1 MTINSRELEQK
12 IQNIERAMV
21 TMNEMVS
28 DLKKQQTVLVKQE
41 AERQEVINK
50 QMAQKLQE
58 EGAVKQTVE
67 QSASISKV
75 EKLHKKNEFD
85 LLKLCQIWLPRI
97 FIGIMLLGVV
107 WLFKA
112 GVDAGILT
120 PPLRLL
126 FGVLLAVGFYWFG
139 NGQLKAKRTPLGLVL
154 LGGSVAAL
162 VLTTFAAHYLYEYLP
177 AAAAFILNI
186 LWIIAG
192 IYIANIHKS
201 EYLAVFVAV
210 GGFFVPFLIN
220 SSDPNVYVFLGYE
233 TLLTISFLFYAAKKL
248 YRILYFV
255 AYVVS
260 QLVFFVFFALVQFT
274 ELQIEISVIY
284 TLFQILLYY
293 QLMKVRKFLYNQR
306 LGLLAY
312 NGTVLVLSLIN
323 LDKGTTVV
331 LLIVAIAYFV
341 LSYLEV
347 KKDKQSTLSTIA
359 FALAMFT
366 TATLISEQFNQ
377 DFETILY
384 LIQGCLAV
392 YVGLI
397 LKNNWKVI
405 IGSVIYSFGLIL
417 TLITPIYEISSIA
430 FFTHLL
436 LIATFV
442 FILYKSSQVMVSK
455 TKDGYKAFFY
465 SFMILLFIVVTKI
478 GGAVSD
484 DADVNS
490 LTISFLWMVYASAS
504 IWYGRLKNTQAVFSK
519 NEIIYIGLVVL
530 FITVGKLFLIDLG
543 MVSMTIRAILFLI
556 IGAIGVGISRM
567 FFVKK

>member
-1 MTINSRELEQK
+1 
-12 IQNIERAMV
+12 
-21 TMNEMVS
+21 MNEMVS

-41 AERQEVINK
+41 AERQEKINK
-50 QMAQKLQE
+50 QMAQKQQE
-58 EGAVKQTVE
+58 EAAVKQTVE
-67 QSASISKV
+67 QPTSNPKV
-75 EKLHKKNEFD
+75 ETVHKKNEFD

-139 NGQLKAKRTPLGLVL
+139 NAQLKAKRASLGLVL

-162 VLTTFAAHYLYEYLP
+162 VLTTFAAHYLYDYLP
-177 AAAAFILNI
+177 AAAAFLLNI
-186 LWIIAG
+186 LWILAG
-192 IYIANIHKS
+192 IYMANIHKS

-220 SSDPNVYVFLGYE
+220 SAEPNAYVFLGYE

-260 QLVFFVFFALVQFT
+260 QLVLFVFFALVLVT
-274 ELQIEISVIY
+274 DLQIEISVIY
-284 TLFQILLYY
+284 TLFQVLLYY
-293 QLMKVRKFLYNQR
+293 QLMKDRKFLYNQR

-323 LDKGTTVV
+323 LNKGSTIG
-331 LLIVAIAYFV
+331 LFIIAIAYFA

-347 KKDKQSTLSTIA
+347 KKDKQSTLSSIT

-366 TATLISEQFNQ
+366 TAVFFSEQFNQ
-377 DFETILY
+377 EFETILY

-417 TLITPIYEISSIA
+417 TLITPIYEISSVA

-455 TKDGYKAFFY
+455 SKEGYKAFFY
-465 SFMILLFIVVTKI
+465 SFMMLLFIVVTKM

-490 LTISFLWMVYASAS
+490 LTISFLWMVYASAA
-504 IWYGRLKNTQAVFSK
+504 IWYGRLKKTQAVFRK

-530 FITVGKLFLIDLG
+530 FITVGKLFLIDLV